1 MIVINQKIF
10 FKKKLN
16 YSFFPKYF
24 LTFRRINMSKVCE
37 KDLLR
42 LEKLKEEN
50 RNGTTFNEL
59 VLENH
64 QKIYS
69 LFRRMVQTHDEADD
83 LTQETFIKVYK
94 NFSKF
99 KFQSSPYTWIYRIAV
114 NTGIN
119 YLRGKKVKQFFGLEK
134 VKNLPSS
141 DNPAVSDERNTVLRQ
156 AVAKLSPKQQMV
168 VLLRSF
174 QELPFKQIAI
184 ITGSTENT
192 VKVNFSHAL
201 KSLKR
206 IIRNMGVNYET
217 L

>member
-1 MIVINQKIF
+1 V
-10 FKKKLN
+10 
-16 YSFFPKYF
+16 
-24 LTFRRINMSKVCE
+24 SKVCE
-37 KDLLR
+37 KDLPG
-42 LEKLKEEN
+42 LEKLKEEREN
-50 RNGTTFNEL
+50 EITFNEL

-69 LFRRMVQTHDEADD
+69 LFRRMVKTHDEADD

-94 NFSKF
+94 NLSKF

-141 DNPAVSDERNTVLRQ
+141 DNPEVSDERNAVLRQ

-174 QELPFKQIAI
+174 QELPFKQIAVI
-184 ITGSTENT
+184 MNSTENAA
-192 VKVNFSHAL
+192 KVNFSHAL
-201 KSLKR
+201 KSLR
-206 IIRNMGVNYET
+206 EVLRNMGVNYET

>member
-1 MIVINQKIF
+1 
-10 FKKKLN
+10 
-16 YSFFPKYF
+16 
-24 LTFRRINMSKVCE
+24 MSKVCE

-50 RNGTTFNEL
+50 KNGTTFNEL

-119 YLRGKKVKQFFGLEK
+119 YLRGKKVKRFFSLER
-134 VKNLPSS
+134 VKDIPLS
-141 DNPAVSDERNTVLRQ
+141 DNPAVSDECNTVLRQ

-184 ITGSTENT
+184 VTDSTENA

-206 IIRNMGVNYET
+206 IIRTMGVNYET

>member
-1 MIVINQKIF
+1 
-10 FKKKLN
+10 
-16 YSFFPKYF
+16 
-24 LTFRRINMSKVCE
+24 MSKVCE

-42 LEKLKEEN
+42 LEKLKEERGN
-50 RNGTTFNEL
+50 EITFNEL

-119 YLRGKKVKQFFGLEK
+119 YLHRKKVKQFFGLER
-134 VKNLPSS
+134 VKDMQSS
-141 DNPAVSDERNTVLRQ
+141 NDPAVSNECNIALRQ
-156 AVAKLSPKQQMV
+156 AVAKLSPKQQIV

-174 QELPFKQIAI
+174 QELPFKQIAVI
-184 ITGSTENT
+184 MDSTENAA
-192 VKVNFSHAL
+192 KVNFSHAL
-201 KSLKR
+201 KSLR
-206 IIRNMGVNYET
+206 EVLRNMGVSYET

>member
-1 MIVINQKIF
+1 
-10 FKKKLN
+10 
-16 YSFFPKYF
+16 
-24 LTFRRINMSKVCE
+24 MSKVCE
-37 KDLLR
+37 KDLPR
-42 LEKLKEEN
+42 LEKLKEEREN
-50 RNGTTFNEL
+50 EITFNEL

-99 KFQSSPYTWIYRIAV
+99 RFQSSPYTWIYRIAV

-119 YLRGKKVKQFFGLEK
+119 YLRGKKVKQFFGLERI
-134 VKNLPSS
+134 KNLQSS
-141 DNPAVSDERNTVLRQ
+141 DNPAVSDERNAVLRQ
-156 AVAKLSPKQQMV
+156 AVARLSPKQQMV

-174 QELPFKQIAI
+174 QELPFKQIAV
-184 ITGSTENT
+184 ITDSTENA

-201 KSLKR
+201 RSLR
-206 IIRNMGVNYET
+206 EVLSNMGVNYET

>member
-1 MIVINQKIF
+1 
-10 FKKKLN
+10 
-16 YSFFPKYF
+16 
-24 LTFRRINMSKVCE
+24 MSKVCE

-50 RNGTTFNEL
+50 KNGTTFNEL

-184 ITGSTENT
+184 ITDSTENA

-201 KSLKR
+201 KSLR
-206 IIRNMGVNYET
+206 GVLRNMGVNYET